1 MTIEDD
7 IDEVS
12 ENSKTEEQKQSNI
25 LDYITDSDT
34 KKIIESKQPSDKSF
48 NKRRVRKPKKKL
60 FQVVDTSSDTSNSS
74 SKQLMTVL
82 FDEDNEMLFTG
93 LIDVRNDKPSFDK
106 LTSML
111 NDTDRYKTVYWDPY
125 RTELEQATQ
134 DERLDHRDFE
144 DKQRLID
151 TLDQIDRILDQNKT
165 RSKQIHRPRSRASRI
180 FVDNIEMISNQLFI
194 KHQPI
199 KVVAKHFKVSN
210 ESMNQRVRQYFRYSK
225 IDIDKFSKHNMNSDI
240 INKLIS
246 DALQAYLDKRFGMH
260 TTVKMMIDYLKQ
272 HFNDKTQDYSDIG
285 FKL

>member
-1 MTIEDD
+1 MISNQGMIGKIVIKIAYNHFTIFENRCLESKQCTSIITNFDYDTIRNIEIVTIEDD

-34 KKIIESKQPSDKSF
+34 KKMIESKQPSDKSF

-60 FQVVDTSSDTSNSS
+60 FQVIDTSSDASSSS
-74 SKQLMTVL
+74 SKQLMTVS

-165 RSKQIHRPRSRASRI
+165 RSKQIHRPRSIASRI
-180 FVDNIEMISNQLFI
+180 FVDNIEMISN
-194 KHQPI
+194 
-199 KVVAKHFKVSN
+199 
-210 ESMNQRVRQYFRYSK
+210 
-225 IDIDKFSKHNMNSDI
+225 
-240 INKLIS
+240 
-246 DALQAYLDKRFGMH
+246 
-260 TTVKMMIDYLKQ
+260 
-272 HFNDKTQDYSDIG
+272 
-285 FKL
+285 